1 MGSDFGAEV
10 YLDDVSLKYE
20 GLAPWE
26 IWLSE
31 AQERMVISIPL
42 HNLDPFLEIC

>member
-1 MGSDFGAEV
+1 MGKALGV
-10 YLDDVSLKYE
+10 DVELTNVKLKYP

-31 AQERMVISIPL
+31 AQERLVLAVPPPI
-42 HNLDPFLEIC
+42 